1 MRSTTRISLLSLCLL
16 LLCGCAALPP
26 GSKRDPRDP
35 WERMNRSF
43 YKFNDV
49 LDRAIV
55 KPTAKGYTHLPQPM
69 QTGVHNFFDNL
80 NYPITIVNDL
90 LQGQVVPFFSD
101 IGRFVFNTTVGL
113 GGLFDPATAA
123 GMQKNNRDFGQ
134 TLGKWGVPK
143 GPYVVVPIFGP
154 YTVRDGIGA
163 VTVDYYANPSN
174 YTKFWISTSLWL
186 VRGVDRRARQLPAQL
201 GGVDQVAGE
210 LEVRDAAVGEP
221 DALVGVGADLLGG
234 GRQHGGVER
243 VGVRHHV
250 DVRPGPEDLG
260 VNRPLQVAQAGAV
273 EDLAVEVEQDEVAGA
288 DDLLQADV
296 AALEP
301 EPAAAGIPQRQMPE
315 RHVVVALKVEDA
327 MRPGQVAQRGV
338 EAGVARGHV
347 LCAASSRAVRSQSTS
362 RAARRA
368 S

>member
-16 LLCGCAALPP
+16 LLCGCATLPP

-35 WERMNRSF
+35 WERMNRST

-55 KPTAKGYTHLPQPM
+55 KPTAKGYTHLPQPV

-101 IGRFVFNTTVGL
+101 IGRFVFNSTVGL

-143 GPYVVVPIFGP
+143 GPYVVVPVFGP

-163 VTVDYYANPSN
+163 ATVDYYANPSN

-186 VRGVDRRARQLPAQL
+186 VRGVDRRARLLPLDATIQSAYDPYAFIRNAYLQNRDFMVTGGQSQSEEEQERKLMEEAGQEEIEGTAPPEPPPPKAPQPGPPKSEAPPPAPEAQPPP
-201 GGVDQVAGE
+201 AGE
-210 LEVRDAAVGEP
+210 P
-221 DALVGVGADLLGG
+221 
-234 GRQHGGVER
+234 
-243 VGVRHHV
+243 
-250 DVRPGPEDLG
+250 PPE
-260 VNRPLQVAQAGAV
+260 
-273 EDLAVEVEQDEVAGA
+273 
-288 DDLLQADV
+288 
-296 AALEP
+296 
-301 EPAAAGIPQRQMPE
+301 
-315 RHVVVALKVEDA
+315 
-327 MRPGQVAQRGV
+327 
-338 EAGVARGHV
+338 
-347 LCAASSRAVRSQSTS
+347 TS
-362 RAARRA
+362 PPKL
-368 S
+368 